1 MAAHRPVLLLVGQT
15 SADPMEVVIEGYG
28 LRMVVVN
35 KESLRL
41 LDSDWD
47 ARGVY
52 LLLGRSADPAKYTAY
67 VGEATKQGLRQ
78 RVGQHVKTEKNWDRA
93 LLVTSTDRGFDSSAI
108 GWLEGRFYDVLANA
122 AAAEVMNRLQPTDET
137 LPEYRREGLG
147 RYVEPVML
155 AMRALGCP
163 PDTADQKPTQPTPGA
178 RGKRRVFT
186 ESVADL
192 IDAGLLR
199 AGTRLRP
206 MATRYDETATVRED
220 GTLVVGTEVFNAV
233 SPAAARVSGMQSEP
247 GWNFWGAASGDGSL
261 VSLFDLRA
269 RLQAASATVPIAT
282 PADPL
287 PTVARAER
295 AEPMPPMAGRDAT
308 AQSPRRGPGVK
319 RYKTKVPDLMA
330 AGVLTD
336 GETVVALRKRV
347 GQVEGT
353 LHADGGLTVAGVR
366 YASLSAAAKA
376 VSGTTSEPGP
386 EYWAVRRDGDL
397 VSIFEL
403 RRRFEAEQPL

>member
-1 MAAHRPVLLLVGQT
+1 MQSRPRPVLLLVGAT

-41 LDSDWD
+41 LDSYWD

-52 LLLGRSADPAKYTAY
+52 LLLGRAQDAAKYTAY

-78 RVGQHVKTEKNWDRA
+78 RVGQHVRTEKNWDRA
-93 LLVTSTDRGFDSSAI
+93 LLVTSTDHGFDSSAI

-122 AAAEVMNRLQPTDET
+122 AAAEVMNRLQPSDET

-163 PDTADQKPTQPTPGA
+163 PDTADQRPTAPPPGA

-192 IDAGLLR
+192 IDAGLLK

-206 MATRYDETATVRED
+206 MAHKYDATATVLDD
-220 GTLVVGTEVFNAV
+220 GSLHLGDEVYNAV
-233 SPAAARVSGMQSEP
+233 SPAAARVTGAQSEP
-247 GWNFWGAASGDGSL
+247 GWNFWGAPSGDGSL

-269 RLQAASATVPIAT
+269 RLQASGAGASRPDASQGG
-282 PADPL
+282 
-287 PTVARAER
+287 
-295 AEPMPPMAGRDAT
+295 AGAAPGSGPDAT
-308 AQSPRRGPGVK
+308 QAAGGGASPPGRGPGVK

-330 AGVLTD
+330 ANVLHD
-336 GETVVALRKRV
+336 GETAIALRKRV
-347 GQVEGT
+347 GPVEGT
-353 LHADGGLTVAGVR
+353 LHADGSLTVKGVR
-366 YASLSAAAKA
+366 YSSLSAAAKA

-386 EYWAVRRDGDL
+386 EYWGVRRPEGI

-403 RRRFEAEQPL
+403 RRRFELGET